1 MDISAIMVHV
11 DASHHTSSR
20 LSHAVALAMA
30 FRATLIG
37 LLSEDI
43 GGSAPTGPGALSCD
57 ISRHRFEAATDSASI
72 AVDWR
77 VGEGSAI
84 ESMHCEG
91 RLADLIVVSQPE
103 PSDGRRLVPSKHFVR
118 ATILDTGPP
127 VLVVPLGANVST
139 DVWPYAR
146 ILVAW
151 TGTRESARALRDALP
166 MLRNARSVDLVSC
179 ISPAQ
184 RRHEESSPPSY
195 AVVWLARR
203 GIKAALVRLQP
214 GFASTT
220 GKALLDT
227 AAGRG
232 ADLLVCGVT
241 AQKEAGA
248 LDGLAETILAE
259 SPVPTLF
266 SH

>member
-11 DASHHTSSR
+11 DASHHASSR

-37 LLSEDI
+37 LLSEDRDRDP
-43 GGSAPTGPGALSCD
+43 SSDQRSPTCED
-57 ISRHRFEAATDSASI
+57 SRRRFEAATDRVAI

-77 VGEGSAI
+77 VGEGTMI

-91 RLADLIVVSQPE
+91 RLSDLIVVSQPE
-103 PSDGRRLVPSKHFVR
+103 PSDGENVASSRHFVR

-127 VLVVPLGANVST
+127 VLVVPIGSGIAT
-139 DVWPYAR
+139 QAWPYTR

-166 MLRNARSVDLVSC
+166 MLKRAQNVDLVSC
-179 ISPAQ
+179 TLPANSKQ
-184 RRHEESSPPSY
+184 EESSPPSY
-195 AVVWLARR
+195 AMIWLARR
-203 GIKAALVRLQP
+203 GIKAALVHLQP
-214 GFASTT
+214 GFTSTI
-220 GKALLDT
+220 GKALLD
-227 AAGRG
+227 AAVGRH
-232 ADLLVCGVT
+232 ADLLVCGVNG
-241 AQKEAGA
+241 QKEAGA
-248 LDGLAETILAE
+248 LGGLAETVLAE
-259 SPVPTLF
+259 SPIPALF